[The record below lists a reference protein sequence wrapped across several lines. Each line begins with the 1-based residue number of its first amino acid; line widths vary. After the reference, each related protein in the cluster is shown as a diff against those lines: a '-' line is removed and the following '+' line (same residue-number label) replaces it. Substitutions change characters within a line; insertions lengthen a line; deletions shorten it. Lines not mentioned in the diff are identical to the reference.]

1 MSESTF
7 VTSGDAYLPDQVPC
21 DLLYPPDHHL
31 RDPVPGMDRLLFL
44 RQVNEN
50 DLKLSA
56 IIRIDGARGIE
67 AGDSMFEGQ
76 AAAGPHLR
84 FIAMRQFDKEPG
96 RDQLAFQGFQYD
108 RSGKVGAYV
117 HTGRTFCSIA
127 GQLIRELI
135 YDLDVDIRHGFVL
148 LGASYK
154 LRFTSPTTTTPPAH
168 FPTTLSH
175 KRPAL

>member
-31 RDPVPGMDRLLFL
+31 RDPVPGMDR
-44 RQVNEN
+44 
-50 DLKLSA
+50 
-56 IIRIDGARGIE
+56 
-67 AGDSMFEGQ
+67 
-76 AAAGPHLR
+76 LR

-127 GQLIRELI
+127 GQLIRGLI

-154 LRFTSPTTTTPPAH
+154 LRFTSPTTTTPPTH

-175 KRPAL
+175 KRPALLLFRQSPSFRSWSP